1 MTEERFLVGLIGSG
15 IRASLTPPMHERA
28 AERLGLKY
36 MYLPIDVDGL
46 NLPPDYL
53 GGVVRFAHLLGFRGL
68 NITHPFKQAVLEHL
82 DEVSPVASAVGAVNT
97 IVYMAGRAIG
107 HNTDAHGFEQTF
119 LRGLPGASLDK
130 VVILGAGGAGSA
142 VAHTLLDIDARK
154 IVVVDPL
161 QTRLAQLAESL
172 SRRFKRSRF
181 LVAPPGDLERNL
193 REATGLVNAT
203 PIGMAAHPGMPLPR
217 GLLRRELWVADIV
230 YLPLETELLRAAR
243 KEGCRTLD
251 GGGMAVFQ
259 AIAAFE
265 LFTGQ
270 TPDTARML
278 DDFAQLS
285 GEAATR

>member
-1 MTEERFLVGLIGSG
+1 
-15 IRASLTPPMHERA
+15 MHERA